1 MTNKPDVA
9 GSILSRRSLLKS
21 VPILAGAVTSA
32 AAFPQTALAQTKLT
46 HTVAKYQD
54 QPNNGQKCSTCVQFA
69 PPGSCKIVMDP
80 ISPNGW
86 CQFYGAKT

>member
-46 HTVAKYQD
+46 HTVAKY
-54 QPNNGQKCSTCVQFA
+54 
-69 PPGSCKIVMDP
+69 
-80 ISPNGW
+80 
-86 CQFYGAKT
+86 